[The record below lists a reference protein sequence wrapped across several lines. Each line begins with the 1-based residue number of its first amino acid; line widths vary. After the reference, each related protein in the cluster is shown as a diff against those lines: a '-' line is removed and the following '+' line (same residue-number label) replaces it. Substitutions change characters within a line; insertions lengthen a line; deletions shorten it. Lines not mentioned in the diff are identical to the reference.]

1 MKLSELL
8 GFKWNYQMTESLMK
22 LLFDKSK
29 REELFKQYLSG
40 KPDLSKDTF
49 LSEFQSEFADRSKL
63 KQDYTPSSISQI
75 VASISGEAETILDI
89 CAGTGALTI
98 AKWYECPSS
107 KFYLQEYSKEAI
119 AVLLFNLAVRGM
131 NAEVQ
136 HCDVLTGEVFN
147 SYRVLPSK
155 EGNFSDIEK
164 AELNWS
170 ELKVDCVISNPPYS
184 LSWVPKEYEYL
195 NGYSLP
201 PKSKADYA
209 FVLRGVN
216 FLNKNGRA
224 CFVLPNG
231 VLFRGQKEGE
241 IRKKLIEQNFIDSV
255 IGLPE
260 KLFLATQIP
269 VVLLCFNKNRENQ
282 DILFINAEKQYEKGK
297 AINLMNK
304 EQVLDVISLFN
315 ERKDKEKLSKLVNKN
330 EIEKNAFNLN
340 LSRYIDNFEPEE
352 VPDLL
357 ETAKELLEI
366 KEKLEEK
373 TQDFL
378 IELSKLELRGTV
390 KEQKEFEQAKKILH
404 KALSPSSSQL
414 SEKVYLK
421 LKKVSIGP
429 QAQVEMFSKEE
440 LEDVKGFI
448 EDQEKKIALLK
459 KIKRYF
465 LSKMFV

>member
-1 MKLSELL
+1 M
-8 GFKWNYQMTESLMK
+8 
-22 LLFDKSK
+22 
-29 REELFKQYLSG
+29 
-40 KPDLSKDTF
+40 
-49 LSEFQSEFADRSKL
+49 
-63 KQDYTPSSISQI
+63 
-75 VASISGEAETILDI
+75 
-89 CAGTGALTI
+89 
-98 AKWYECPSS
+98 
-107 KFYLQEYSKEAI
+107 
-119 AVLLFNLAVRGM
+119 
-131 NAEVQ
+131 
-136 HCDVLTGEVFN
+136 
-147 SYRVLPSK
+147 
-155 EGNFSDIEK
+155 
-164 AELNWS
+164 
-170 ELKVDCVISNPPYS
+170 
-184 LSWVPKEYEYL
+184 
-195 NGYSLP
+195 
-201 PKSKADYA
+201 
-209 FVLRGVN
+209 
-216 FLNKNGRA
+216 
-224 CFVLPNG
+224 
-231 VLFRGQKEGE
+231 FRGQKEGE

-269 VVLLCFNKNRENQ
+269 VVLLCFNKNREDQ
-282 DILFINAEKQYEKGK
+282 DILFINAEKRYEKGK
-297 AINLMNK
+297 TINLMNK

-330 EIEKNAFNLN
+330 EIEKNEFNLN

-366 KEKLEEK
+366 KEQLEEK

-378 IELSKLELRGTV
+378 RELSKLELRGTV

-429 QAQVEMFSKEE
+429 QAQVEMFSEEE